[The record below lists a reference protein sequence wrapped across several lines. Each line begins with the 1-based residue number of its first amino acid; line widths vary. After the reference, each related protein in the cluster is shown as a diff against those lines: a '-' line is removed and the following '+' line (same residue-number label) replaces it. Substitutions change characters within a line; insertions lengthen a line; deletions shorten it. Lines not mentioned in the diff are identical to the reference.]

1 MLVTRR
7 LYSTMC
13 AHAIIL
19 ANNNIVNVLLQI
31 SVHLT
36 TSMSA
41 LQPDMGHPVKYMRCH
56 LNGFAYFLTQNII
69 HYKL

>member
-13 AHAIIL
+13 AHADDIL

-41 LQPDMGHPVKYMRCH
+41 LQPDMEHPVKYMRCH
-56 LNGFAYFLTQNII
+56 LNGFAYFLTQNST
-69 HYKL
+69 L